1 MKEKAAEMD
10 RKLNES
16 LAILKKKM
24 DELNIVKA
32 NVAAL
37 VANANRLEAEKNEL
51 EFRMKRD

>member
-1 MKEKAAEMD
+1 MD
-10 RKLNES
+10 RKLKES
-16 LAILKKKM
+16 MEILKKKM
-24 DELNIVKA
+24 DELNIVKS